1 MRQEKV
7 KIPIG
12 LKVSLTYLKG
22 KRYLVIDNKKKD
34 KKFISIP
41 NTLGL
46 LKKEGITYIVA
57 RSFLVDSKERLVNK
71 NLLQLKEKTKLN
83 KLLKTIETEM
93 IVLNK
98 KYRKKLSLKGLG
110 YRMRVIEDT
119 NDLENKILELKVGYS
134 HLKLLPFCSDIKIK
148 IVKKT
153 RIIIESINK
162 VKLGNFSKDVWSTR
176 KPDAYKGKGFWFKYE
191 KMKLKEVKKK

>member
-162 VKLGNFSKDVWSTR
+162 VKLGNFSKDV
-176 KPDAYKGKGFWFKYE
+176 
-191 KMKLKEVKKK
+191 